1 MSACLPMVPCDLD
14 KIREIVFHD
23 LPPGQ
28 AERARELLHGLD
40 GILATTENEYSC
52 TLTVQYNIGSYTL
65 QGLEKALEA
74 QGFHLHNGLLQ
85 KIRRAL
91 IYFCEQVQR
100 ENLTINAPDAKS
112 QQVFARVYEQHL
124 HGDRDETPEEW
135 REYK

>member
-1 MSACLPMVPCDLD
+1 MQPTDLE

-23 LPPGQ
+23 LPDGQ
-28 AERARELLHGLD
+28 AARACELLDGLD
-40 GILATTENEYSC
+40 SIQASLKIEC
-52 TLTVQYNIGSYTL
+52 TRTLVVQYRITHYTL

-74 QGFHLHNGLLQ
+74 QGFHLDNSLLQ

-91 IYFCEQVQR
+91 IYFCENVQR
-100 ENLTINAPDAKS
+100 ENLAINAPDAKS

>member
-1 MSACLPMVPCDLD
+1 MLPTDLE

-23 LPPGQ
+23 LPTGQ
-28 AERARELLHGLD
+28 AERARELLDGLD
-40 GILATTENEYSC
+40 CIQASIKVECGK
-52 TLTVQYNIGSYTL
+52 TLVIQYQVTHYTL

-74 QGFHLHNGLLQ
+74 QGFHLDNSLLH

-91 IYFCEQVQR
+91 IYFCENVQR
-100 ENLTINAPDAKS
+100 ENLAINAPDAKS

-124 HGDRDETPEEW
+124 HGDKDETPEEW

>member
-1 MSACLPMVPCDLD
+1 MLPCDLD

-23 LPPGQ
+23 LPAGQ
-28 AERARELLHGLD
+28 AERAQELLDGLD
-40 GILATTENEYSC
+40 CIEATIKIEGGK
-52 TLTVQYNIGSYTL
+52 TLTVQYKVTHYTL
-65 QGLEKALEA
+65 QGLEKALES
-74 QGFHLHNGLLQ
+74 QGFHLDNSLMQ

-91 IYFCEQVQR
+91 IYFCENVQR

-124 HGDRDETPEEW
+124 HGDKDETPEEW